1 MGGEIS
7 VESRVG
13 VGSTFRVILPLKEAP
28 PDQVSH
34 GRDSIDPAL
43 ATGRRVLIV
52 DANEVTRR
60 MLSLCCDSWRVSSA
74 TAGSA
79 AEALEL
85 LRRGERFDIALLD
98 CTSQEINGIELAKE
112 IASLG
117 LAHRPGILLM
127 THAGLAQAAVPADRP
142 YISGVLT
149 KPVHQSHLFDAIVG
163 VLNASAGK
171 LPYKYNPVAR
181 EWLLAPPMRILLA
194 EDNVVNQR
202 MAQLML
208 ERLSQTADVVSNGL
222 EAVNAATHLPYDL
235 VLMDVLMPEMDG
247 LDATRLIRERLPRAR
262 QPRIVAMTANAL
274 SGDRER
280 CLAAG
285 MDDYISKPIQLPEL
299 AKVIERNRPGAAD
312 ALPAD
317 GAASVGSAGRG
328 AADAAQIAGS
338 AGASDD
344 EMQETSANPGA
355 EDALGYD
362 REVIDQLLSVA
373 GPAGASVVLGA
384 MIDSA
389 PGMLEGLQ
397 RAVATG
403 DRKEIRRYAHSL
415 KTNARTV
422 GARSI
427 ARQFQE
433 LEQLGG
439 NAPLEGT
446 QAGTASASAA
456 YLQLIEAMRRLREQL
471 EA

>member
-1 MGGEIS
+1 
-7 VESRVG
+7 VG
-13 VGSTFRVILPLKEAP
+13 SGSTFRVILTLKEAP
-28 PDQVSH
+28 PEQVSH
-34 GRDSIDPAL
+34 ERDVIDPSL

-60 MLSLCCDSWRVSSA
+60 MLSLCCDSWRVASTTAA
-74 TAGSA
+74 TAS
-79 AEALEL
+79 EALRI

-98 CTSQEINGIELAKE
+98 CTSQEINGVELAQE

-117 LAHRPGILLM
+117 LAHQPGMLLM
-127 THAGLAQAAVPADRP
+127 THAGLAQAAAPTDTP

-149 KPVHQSHLFDAIVG
+149 KPVHQSQLFDAIVG

-181 EWLLAPPMRILLA
+181 ELRLAPPMRILLA

-202 MAQLML
+202 MAQLLL
-208 ERLSQTADVVSNGL
+208 ERLSQTADVVSNGI

-235 VLMDVLMPEMDG
+235 ILRDVLMPEMDG
-247 LDATRLIRERLPRAR
+247 LDATRRIRERLPRAR

-299 AKVIERNRPGAAD
+299 AKVIERNRPGAPAV
-312 ALPAD
+312 PAD
-317 GAASVGSAGRG
+317 VTIETPALASG
-328 AADAAQIAGS
+328 
-338 AGASDD
+338 
-344 EMQETSANPGA
+344 T

-362 REVIDQLLSVA
+362 RSAIDRFLSVA
-373 GPAGASVVLGA
+373 GPAGASMVLGA

-389 PGMLEGLQ
+389 PGMLDGLQ
-397 RAVATG
+397 RAVSSA

-422 GARSI
+422 GANAI

-439 NAPLEGT
+439 NAPLDG
-446 QAGTASASAA
+446 AAASTAAASAA
-456 YLQLIEAMRRLREQL
+456 YRQLIEAMRRLREQL
-471 EA
+471 NA

>member
-1 MGGEIS
+1 
-7 VESRVG
+7 V
-13 VGSTFRVILPLKEAP
+13 
-28 PDQVSH
+28 
-34 GRDSIDPAL
+34 IDPAL

-60 MLSLCCDSWRVSSA
+60 MLKLCCDSWRVACA
-74 TAGSA
+74 TASSA
-79 AEALEL
+79 AEALDI
-85 LRRGERFDIALLD
+85 LRGGEPFDLALLD
-98 CTSQEINGIELAKE
+98 CTSHEIDGVELAQE

-117 LAHRPGILLM
+117 LARRPGILLM
-127 THAGLAQAAVPADRP
+127 THAGLAQAAAPADSP

-163 VLNASAGK
+163 VLNASADK
-171 LPYKYNPVAR
+171 VPYRYNALAR
-181 EWLLAPPMRILLA
+181 ELPIAPPMRILLA

-202 MAQLML
+202 MAQLLL
-208 ERLSQTADVVSNGL
+208 ERLSQTADVVSNGI

-235 VLMDVLMPEMDG
+235 ILMDVLMPEMDG
-247 LDATRLIRERLPRAR
+247 LDATRRIRERLPRAR

-299 AKVIERNRPGAAD
+299 AKVIERNRPGAPAV
-312 ALPAD
+312 PAD
-317 GAASVGSAGRG
+317 VTIETPAL
-328 AADAAQIAGS
+328 AGS
-338 AGASDD
+338 GAD
-344 EMQETSANPGA
+344 A

-362 REVIDQLLSVA
+362 PEAIDRFLSVA
-373 GPAGASVVLGA
+373 GPAGASMVLGA

-397 RAVATG
+397 RAVTAC
-403 DRKEIRRYAHSL
+403 DRKEIRRHAHSL
-415 KTNARTV
+415 KTNAKTV
-422 GARSI
+422 GANAI

-439 NAPLEGT
+439 NASLDG
-446 QAGTASASAA
+446 AAASTAAASAA
-456 YLQLIEAMRRLREQL
+456 YGELIEAMRRLRERL
-471 EA
+471 NA